1 MQGNF
6 PGCLSWRQ
14 AQTVRNT
21 QTCNLQ
27 LQAARA
33 TQADTMSAAAAG
45 VVTWVSHAN
54 KCVLLKWPPR
64 LWVIQQSCVR
74 GMVFALLYSMK
85 HADDGSGY
93 MSLIY
98 TLLLCAD
105 LEMLSLN
112 SSCVGTYPKKILQ
125 NLAKLTHANC
135 GLMSTGLIFIHR
147 EGVVKKGVDRRI
159 ISTDLRN

>member
-1 MQGNF
+1 
-6 PGCLSWRQ
+6 
-14 AQTVRNT
+14 
-21 QTCNLQ
+21 
-27 LQAARA
+27 
-33 TQADTMSAAAAG
+33 
-45 VVTWVSHAN
+45 
-54 KCVLLKWPPR
+54 
-64 LWVIQQSCVR
+64 
-74 GMVFALLYSMK
+74 MVFALLYSMK